1 MYEFIGIGIQPSV
14 VKVKELSEGTKVAFD
29 DFFDEFGISEIL
41 EVLFLFFCHV
51 SETSPPAPLLEGR
64 RGVMEREVIYLVNK
78 YEFTNPEMTGL
89 TEDNRQPMVTNKLI
103 KTNLLNS

>member
-41 EVLFLFFCHV
+41 EVLFLFFCHFG
-51 SETSPPAPLLEGR
+51 SDNTLHFDKLSASLAQGT
-64 RGVMEREVIYLVNK
+64 IN
-78 YEFTNPEMTGL
+78 TNLRIQRYAGL